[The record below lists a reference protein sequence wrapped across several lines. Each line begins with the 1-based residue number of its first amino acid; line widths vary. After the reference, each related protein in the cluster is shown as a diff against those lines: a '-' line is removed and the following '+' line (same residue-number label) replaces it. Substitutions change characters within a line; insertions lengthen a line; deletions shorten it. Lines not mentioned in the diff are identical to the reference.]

1 MTAEPLRPAVIW
13 SALLA
18 LLAFASNSILCRGAL
33 GTSAIDAAPFTWLRL
48 TAGAAVLALIVRWR
62 TGSQAPPTPVPGG
75 AGPWA
80 GGVALL
86 VYAAAFSFAYL
97 RLAAGTG
104 ALVLFAATQVTMIVG
119 GLWSGERPRRGEWVG
134 IALALGGLAALT
146 RPGRTAPD
154 PGGVLLMAG
163 AGVAWGAYSL
173 LGRSGRDPVAANAT
187 AFRRAA
193 LLSIAL
199 LLLPIAGWAVRPRG
213 AALAI
218 VSGAL
223 ASGLGYC
230 LWYYALPHL
239 TRTRAAAIQLSVPVL
254 TAVLGVALPGRGDHG
269 APRGEW
275 RRHPGRDRSG
285 AARAL
290 VVPLIAAAFRR
301 VEAGSP
307 WP

>member
-48 TAGAAVLALIVRWR
+48 AAGAAALALIVRWR
-62 TGSQAPPTPVPGG
+62 APPQAPPTPVSAG
-75 AGPWA
+75 AGPWV
-80 GGVALL
+80 GGAALL

-97 RLAAGTG
+97 RLPAGTG

-134 IALALGGLAALT
+134 IALALGGLVALT
-146 RPGRTAPD
+146 SPGRTAPD
-154 PGGVLLMAG
+154 PGAVLLMAG
-163 AGVAWGAYSL
+163 AGLGWGVYSL
-173 LGRSGRDPVAANAT
+173 LGRRNRDPIAVNAA
-187 AFRRAA
+187 AFGRAA
-193 LLSIAL
+193 LLSVAL
-199 LLLPIAGWAVRPRG
+199 LLLPTAGRAVHPRG
-213 AALAI
+213 AVLAI

-254 TAVLGVALPGRGDHG
+254 TAVLGVAFL
-269 APRGEW
+269 GEVITA
-275 RRHPGRDRSG
+275 RLVASG
-285 AARAL
+285 TVILGGIAL
-290 VVPLIAAAFRR
+290 VLRAHR
-301 VEAGSP
+301 SP
-307 WP
+307 R

>member
-1 MTAEPLRPAVIW
+1 
-13 SALLA
+13 
-18 LLAFASNSILCRGAL
+18 
-33 GTSAIDAAPFTWLRL
+33 
-48 TAGAAVLALIVRWR
+48 
-62 TGSQAPPTPVPGG
+62 VPGG

-134 IALALGGLAALT
+134 IALALGGLVALT
-146 RPGRTAPD
+146 RPGTTAPD

-163 AGVAWGAYSL
+163 AGVAWGVYSL
-173 LGRSGRDPVAANAT
+173 LGRSNRDPIAVNVAA
-187 AFRRAA
+187 FQRAA

-199 LLLPIAGWAVRPRG
+199 LLLRAAGRTVHPRG
-213 AALAI
+213 AVLAM

-254 TAVLGVALPGRGDHG
+254 TAVLGVAFLGEVITARLVANG
-269 APRGEW
+269 AVILG
-275 RRHPGRDRSG
+275 GI
-285 AARAL
+285 AL
-290 VVPLIAAAFRR
+290 VLRAHSSSR
-301 VEAGSP
+301 
-307 WP
+307 